1 MVRVTGFLPPQATVR
16 RRRVHIKV
24 RREVRRTAGPSTTR
38 LRRCGRD
45 DGILSVFWAVVRK
58 RSNEES
64 EHIHYGMHA
73 KQQQGRG
80 SGEVNLKKVRGS
92 RYERKAKNNR
102 SKRRK
107 PKANR
112 HESCWMNLNPAS
124 RHPGQRRLLLST
136 K

>member
-24 RREVRRTAGPSTTR
+24 RREVRRTAGPSTAR
-38 LRRCGRD
+38 LRRRGRD
-45 DGILSVFWAVVRK
+45 DGIISVFWAVVRK

-92 RYERKAKNNR
+92 RYEVKAKD
-102 SKRRK
+102 KTKRK
-107 PKANR
+107 PKR
-112 HESCWMNLNPAS
+112 E
-124 RHPGQRRLLLST
+124 LLDGI
-136 K
+136 